1 MFDDIKD
8 VANQIIDSKVSASI
22 VAAWT
27 AFVGWFD
34 LSNIA
39 MGCSI
44 LLTLV
49 MLARQIIGLRK
60 DLKGRRK

>member
-1 MFDDIKD
+1 MDEIKD
-8 VANQIIDSKVSASI
+8 AMHQMIDSKTSASF

-27 AFVGWFD
+27 AFAGWFD

-39 MGCSI
+39 VACSI

-60 DLKGRRK
+60 DLKGRKK